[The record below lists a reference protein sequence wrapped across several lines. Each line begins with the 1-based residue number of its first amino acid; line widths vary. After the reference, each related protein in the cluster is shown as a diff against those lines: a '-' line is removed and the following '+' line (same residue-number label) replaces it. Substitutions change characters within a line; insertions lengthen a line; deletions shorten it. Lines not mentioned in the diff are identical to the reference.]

1 MSRYIAFLR
10 AINVGGRV
18 VKMDVLRSIFESLR
32 FRNVETFI
40 ASGNVIFETSGS
52 DPGALEQRIEESLRQ
67 KLGYEVAT
75 FLRTPAEVRA
85 IAAHRPF
92 DEEGVALM
100 IAFLKRV
107 PAAAGRS
114 KLLAMKTDW
123 DEFHFRG
130 RELYWLVRVRSSDS
144 KFSNAVLEKTLA
156 MPSTVRNV
164 TTVRRLAEKYQD

>member
-40 ASGNVIFETSGS
+40 ASGNVIFETA
-52 DPGALEQRIEESLRQ
+52 GAEAGPLERRIEESLRK
-67 KLGYEVAT
+67 KLGYEVMT
-75 FLRTPAEVRA
+75 FLRTPDEVRA
-85 IAAHRPF
+85 IAAHQPF
-92 DEEGVALM
+92 AEEEAALM
-100 IAFLKRV
+100 IAFLKSAP
-107 PAAAGRS
+107 PAASRT
-114 KLLAMKTDW
+114 KVLALKTDW

-130 RELYWLVRVRSSDS
+130 RELYWLIRVRSSES

-156 MPSTVRNV
+156 MPSTMRNA